1 MRRLNDVTRERI
13 FNALS
18 CDNNTIMPKPE
29 LHSVFA
35 MMINVERQYVIF
47 VNTFIHVLILN
58 LIENGLPVLSGRGRQ
73 THRSENSQVV
83 SGNISL
89 MTVRSTPLIH
99 TSKKIIYLPGRDILF
114 GVNRERLISEIFCQ
128 WLLEVSKVIHV
139 GRQLIVCI
147 HFSSSRLVMDI
158 NGLPVLSD
166 RGCQTCRSENSRAVI
181 GIISLATVR
190 STPLIHIS
198 KKSFYLQGW
207 GGLFL
212 INGGLFNA

>member
-18 CDNNTIMPKPE
+18 CDNHTIMPKPE
-29 LHSVFA
+29 LHGVFA
-35 MMINVERQYVIF
+35 LMIN
-47 VNTFIHVLILN
+47 
-58 LIENGLPVLSGRGRQ
+58 
-73 THRSENSQVV
+73 
-83 SGNISL
+83 
-89 MTVRSTPLIH
+89 
-99 TSKKIIYLPGRDILF
+99 
-114 GVNRERLISEIFCQ
+114 
-128 WLLEVSKVIHV
+128 V